1 MRPVTIYIWPIH
13 DISPSPSQEI
23 TLFSSSDLF
32 LNSVLVLTLLASI
45 VANHQSPVKLGG
57 GGTAEHVG
65 VVTPPAQ
72 PLAADEAVTIRG
84 VRPEIADRVL
94 CYSITSCL
102 QCQQIRLL
110 WLLLIRIVNIVR

>member
-1 MRPVTIYIWPIH
+1 MRPVTINIWPVH
-13 DISPSPSQEI
+13 YISPSLEI
-23 TLFSSSDLF
+23 TLFSASDLF

-45 VANHQSPVKLGG
+45 VANHQSPIKLGG
-57 GGTAEHVG
+57 GGAAEHVG

-94 CYSITSCL
+94 CYSITSSF
-102 QCQQIRLL
+102 QGQQSILRLL
-110 WLLLIRIVNIVR
+110 RLIRIVNIVLR